1 MFYGILL
8 VLKYLQCYN
17 WIRLKFVLFI
27 KFGLLD
33 SECLPKFVLAF
44 SVGIGNSII
53 CQFLTCK
60 F

>member
-33 SECLPKFVLAF
+33 SECLPKFLLAF
-44 SVGIGNSII
+44 SVGIGNSTI
-53 CQFLTCK
+53 
-60 F
+60 